1 MRKETPESILN
12 KTEYGRK
19 MLQYCQKHDILLQLY
34 YSEEDKTWYV
44 DARVNGRNVWLATLH
59 TITGEL
65 YLNNYFPMRE
75 TEDQS
80 T

>member
-1 MRKETPESILN
+1 MRKETPESVLG

-19 MLQYCQKHDILLQLY
+19 LLSYCQKHNIPLQQY
-34 YSEEDKTWYV
+34 YSEEDETWYI

-59 TITGEL
+59 TIPGEL
-65 YLNNYFPMRE
+65 HLNNHFPMRE